1 MTGIAFDAG
10 NPNPILP
17 ESRLKFAPNHSGTEA
32 GGVIAGRWAWTFGFA
47 TFSLIG
53 SAADD
58 FGTPALAQVQRSG
71 EPSEVS
77 QPNLTGDWGGLRSYL
92 ERHGITFTLNYT
104 NDFLANVHG
113 GIKTGAVGIGI
124 FQPALDIDLKKLVG
138 WEGGKF
144 HTHGLVTHG
153 PFFSSTYLGNI
164 LAVSNLEAGPVA
176 RLYSFWYEQS
186 AFNDR
191 LSVRVGLQSA
201 DSQFLQSK
209 TASNFINNG
218 ISWPTFLA
226 GNLPAGGPAYPL
238 PDPGI
243 RVRIKPA
250 DDVSFQA
257 AVFSGDPSGGNGSN
271 QGEPIPT
278 GTVFSFRG
286 GAFFIAEASYEP
298 NQGKDAKGLPGAYRI
313 GAWYHTSSRFG
324 DQRFDNTGLS
334 LVDPLS
340 TGIPFNHTGDY
351 GIYGVVDQMLYR
363 VPGTDDQGLSAFF
376 RAGGVPNDRNLISFY
391 ADGGLMYKKRPVRD
405 EAMGVEFASLPAH
418 LATNDCGLWSRLA
431 NSCWLKPLD
440 FRAFTISSQK
450 ASAFKNCMPNDS
462 NGPDPQRTL
471 AIYRT
476 KKSPL
481 PRGVCGGVSPRTP
494 SRAFLS

>member
-1 MTGIAFDAG
+1 MGLIG
-10 NPNPILP
+10 
-17 ESRLKFAPNHSGTEA
+17 
-32 GGVIAGRWAWTFGFA
+32 GRWAWTLAFA
-47 TFSLIG
+47 AVSFG
-53 SAADD
+53 SAVDD
-58 FGTPALAQVQRSG
+58 FGTPALGQVQRSG

-77 QPNLTGDWGGLRSYL
+77 QPNLTGDWGGVRSYL
-92 ERHGITFTLNYT
+92 ERHGVTFTLNYT

-113 GIKTGAVGIGI
+113 GIKTGAVGIGV

-144 HTHGLVTHG
+144 HTHALITHG
-153 PFFSSTYLGNI
+153 PAFSPTYLGNI

-186 AFNDR
+186 AFNDL
-191 LSVRVGLQSA
+191 LSVRVGLMSG

-209 TASNFINNG
+209 TAANFINNG

-250 DDVSFQA
+250 ADVSLQA

-271 QGEPIPT
+271 LSVPLPT

-298 NQGKDAKGLPGAYRI
+298 NQDKDAKGLPGAYRI
-313 GAWYHTSSRFG
+313 GAWYHTSSRFA
-324 DQRFDNTGLS
+324 DQRFDDTGLS
-334 LVDPLS
+334 LANPLS
-340 TGIPFNHTGDY
+340 TGIPLNHTGDS

-363 VPGTDDQGLSAFF
+363 VPGTDDQGLSAFV
-376 RAGGVPNDRNLISFY
+376 RAGGAPNDRNLINFY
-391 ADGGLMYKKRPVRD
+391 ADGGLLYKGLISGRPDDKIGVAFAYARVGDNARGLDSDIGSFGNLFYPVRSA
-405 EAMGVEFASLPAH
+405 ETMIEVMYQAPLTKWWTVQPEMQYIIRPGGGVLNSDGSLR
-418 LATNDCGLWSRLA
+418 TNALVIALRS
-431 NSCWLKPLD
+431 
-440 FRAFTISSQK
+440 TIS
-450 ASAFKNCMPNDS
+450 F
-462 NGPDPQRTL
+462 
-471 AIYRT
+471 
-476 KKSPL
+476 
-481 PRGVCGGVSPRTP
+481 
-494 SRAFLS
+494 